1 MMNLYTEMMLDQ
13 MRREDAQRSRTH
25 AELEREAAAAKG
37 RIRVTRTLNLEW
49 LSRPFLSRSAQASVK
64 SVRLKTT

>member
-13 MRREDAQRSRTH
+13 MRREDAERARSR
-25 AELEREAAAAKG
+25 AELEREAAAAQG
-37 RIRVTRTLNLEW
+37 RIRVTRALNLEW
-49 LSRPFLSRSAQASVK
+49 FTRPFLSRPAVVK